1 MIILRLRSK
10 LAAAIEATVKR
21 EMDRERD
28 VIFSLQDAIKQ
39 TGVQL
44 SDRIRYLEQLTEELN
59 KRIQDLER
67 K

>member
-1 MIILRLRSK
+1 
-10 LAAAIEATVKR
+10 
-21 EMDRERD
+21 MDRERD

>member
-1 MIILRLRSK
+1 MIISTLRRK
-10 LAAAIEATVKR
+10 LAATIESTVNR
-21 EMDRERD
+21 EMDRERE

-44 SDRIRYLEQLTEELN
+44 SDRIRHLEQVTEELN